1 MLIAGWL
8 ARWMDGLLA
17 SRQLLLP
24 YFCCLAA
31 VCIWVEPEWQLLGTW
46 HTFNKTVLFQGN
58 KRISIFISI
67 HIVFTCFP
75 IYIYIYILL
84 PFFVDIL
91 FSLHSSAG
99 LFSSSAHER
108 PGYKIYDIYV
118 CINFECGWFRCVVA
132 ILMLNLF
139 TNIFT
144 SPSIYR
150 YYIRWQSADVV
161 NNCVRLLVQSLVLVS
176 NHTHQIHMH
185 TWRVYD
191 TFNGK
196 RKIHDE
202 SCTFYKKKFPSSI
215 IKGMNRW
222 WNSKYFCFAYN
233 VLWNN

>member
-8 ARWMDGLLA
+8 DGWMAFWQAGSCCYNIFVAWLLFVYELSPNDNYLVHGIHLTKLFYSKEISAFPFLFPFISCSLA
-17 SRQLLLP
+17 SP
-24 YFCCLAA
+24 Y
-31 VCIWVEPEWQLLGTW
+31 
-46 HTFNKTVLFQGN
+46 
-58 KRISIFISI
+58 
-67 HIVFTCFP
+67 
-75 IYIYIYILL
+75 IYIYIY

-176 NHTHQIHMH
+176 NHTHQIRMH